1 MTQSVTQLS
10 CFGDL
15 TNDIWVDV
23 SDNFHYMS
31 FKFFNNAY
39 NYIILQNGIASL
51 QSSNPVYN
59 VLANSGDSFCDIVV
73 IPDSSIG
80 VLTCMTQYLL
90 LLHSQSNI
98 SNFRIY

>member
-23 SDNFHYMS
+23 SDNFQAAGVSNS
-31 FKFFNNAY
+31 FTNAY

-51 QSSNPVYN
+51 QSSNQDYN
-59 VLANSGDSFCDIVV
+59 VLANSGGLPAGSYDIVIILIHQWV
-73 IPDSSIG
+73 FLR
-80 VLTCMTQYLL
+80 V
-90 LLHSQSNI
+90 
-98 SNFRIY
+98 